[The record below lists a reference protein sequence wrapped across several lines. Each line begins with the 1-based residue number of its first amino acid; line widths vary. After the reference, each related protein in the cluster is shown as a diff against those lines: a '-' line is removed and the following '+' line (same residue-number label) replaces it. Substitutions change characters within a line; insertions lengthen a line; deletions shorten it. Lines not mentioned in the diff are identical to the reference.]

1 MSDFMHAPQLSHPP
15 DAPGGLM
22 SQDKPLNHGMSDSV
36 SGPHSSRTHTAS
48 CVSLVRQQVLQNIRN
63 VVFAHGVCSFL
74 SLVLILIYLSFLGE
88 YVNS

>member
-36 SGPHSSRTHTAS
+36 SGPHRSRTHTAS
-48 CVSLVRQQVLQNIRN
+48 
-63 VVFAHGVCSFL
+63 FL
-74 SLVLILIYLSFLGE
+74 SLV
-88 YVNS
+88 